1 MESRQ
6 PPRLE
11 RSGRDQSQFKR
22 AGRNLRREFDR
33 RFAGDR
39 DFNQRMAAIEPR
51 QNFGQE
57 RLGVVVGNPEP
68 DGAPEALARQ
78 RRHRAGLDLDDT
90 AGEFDQSLALVG
102 QAGAAT
108 LLHEQGAAQL
118 LLQPADVHRDGGLGL
133 VHPFRRPGER
143 AGIDDGEE
151 RAKLVGVEHGD
162 LSEKMISYSTNIR
175 WTDQ

>member
-1 MESRQ
+1 
-6 PPRLE
+6 
-11 RSGRDQSQFKR
+11 
-22 AGRNLRREFDR
+22 
-33 RFAGDR
+33 
-39 DFNQRMAAIEPR
+39 MAAIEPR

-57 RLGVVVGNPEP
+57 QLGVVVGNPEP

-78 RRHRAGLDLDDT
+78 RRHRAGLDLDNT

-108 LLHEQGAAQL
+108 LLDEQGAAQL

-151 RAKLVGVEHGD
+151 RAKLVGVEHGTYP
-162 LSEKMISYSTNIR
+162 KK
-175 WTDQ
+175 